1 MNENNIFVG
10 LDIGTTKIATVV
22 ARLDEYNVLNIVGV
36 GTHPSD
42 GLRRGVVINI
52 DKTVVSI
59 KKSIEQAE
67 LMAGYKISSVFAG
80 VAGDHIRSINS
91 KGVIAVGGKDKVI
104 IPQDIDRVVDA
115 AKAIA
120 LPMDRQIVH
129 ILTQEFIVDDQDGI
143 KNPIGMAG
151 TRLECEVH
159 IVTAS
164 SASMQNIINCVQ
176 KAGYDVDEIVL
187 EPYASSLAVL
197 DTDELDLGVGIMD
210 IGGGT
215 TDLAIFFDGSIRFTS
230 VIGLG
235 GQHVTNDLSHGLRT
249 PMEQAEEIKKKYGF
263 AMQSMVEEEEIV
275 RVPGIHGRS
284 PREISRGVLCA
295 IIQPRMEEMFNLT
308 LNELERSGMYDSLGA
323 GIVLTGGA
331 SLLPGSIELAEKC
344 IGLPVKI
351 GLPVVAGGLAET
363 VKSPIFATGV
373 GLIEYAVSRLSEKK
387 HHSKAESAFER
398 FINRIKE
405 YFEDLF

>member
-1 MNENNIFVG
+1 MNEDNIFVG

-22 ARLDEYNVLNIVGV
+22 ARLDEHNILNIVGV

-52 DKTVVSI
+52 EKTVESI

-67 LMAGYKISSVFAG
+67 LMAGYKIDSVFAG
-80 VAGDHIRSINS
+80 IAGDHIRSINS

-104 IPQDIDRVVDA
+104 SQSDVDRVVDA

-120 LPMDRQIVH
+120 LPMDREIVH

-164 SASMQNIINCVQ
+164 SSSIQNIVNCVQ
-176 KAGYDVDEIVL
+176 KAGYEVDEIVL

-197 DTDELDLGVGIMD
+197 DKDELDLGVAIMD

-215 TDLAIFFDGSIRFTS
+215 TDVAIFFDGSIRFTA
-230 VIGLG
+230 VVGLG
-235 GQHVTNDLSHGLRT
+235 GQHVTADLSHGLRT
-249 PMEQAEEIKKKYGF
+249 PMEQAEDIKKKYGY
-263 AMQSMVEEEEIV
+263 AMQSMVEEDEII
-275 RVPGIHGRS
+275 RVPGIHGRA

-295 IIQPRMEEMFNLT
+295 IIQPRMEEIFSLS

-323 GIVLTGGA
+323 GVVLTGGA
-331 SLLPGSIELAEKC
+331 SLLPGSVELAEKTL
-344 IGLPVKI
+344 GLPVKV
-351 GLPVVAGGLAET
+351 GLPVVRGGLAET
-363 VKSPIFATGV
+363 VNSPMYATGV
-373 GLIEYAVSRLSEKK
+373 GLIQYALNRSSENKTTRRQ
-387 HHSKAESAFER
+387 ESGFER
-398 FINRIKE
+398 FFQRIKE

>member
-1 MNENNIFVG
+1 MNEDNIFVG

-22 ARLDEYNVLNIVGV
+22 ARLDEHNILSIVGV

-52 DKTVVSI
+52 DKTVESI

-67 LMAGYKISSVFAG
+67 LMAGYKIETVFAG
-80 VAGDHIRSINS
+80 IAGDHIRSINS

-104 IPQDIDRVVDA
+104 SQSDVDRVVDA

-120 LPMDRQIVH
+120 LPMDREIVH

-164 SASMQNIINCVQ
+164 SASIQNIVNCVQ
-176 KAGYDVDEIVL
+176 KAGYEVDEIVL

-197 DTDELDLGVGIMD
+197 DNDELDLGVAIMD

-215 TDLAIFFDGSIRFTS
+215 TDLAIFFDGSIRFTA

-235 GQHVTNDLSHGLRT
+235 GQHVTADLSHGLRT

-263 AMQSMVEEEEIV
+263 AMQSMIEEDEII
-275 RVPGIHGRS
+275 RVPGIHGRA

-295 IIQPRMEEMFNLT
+295 IIQPRMEEIFSLS

-323 GIVLTGGA
+323 GVVLTGGA
-331 SLLPGSIELAEKC
+331 SLLPGSVELAEKTL
-344 IGLPVKI
+344 GLPVKV
-351 GLPVVAGGLAET
+351 GLPVVKGGLAET
-363 VKSPIFATGV
+363 VNSPMFATGV
-373 GLIEYAVSRLSEKK
+373 GLIQYALSRTSDDKTSEKGK
-387 HHSKAESAFER
+387 SSFEK
-398 FINRIKE
+398 FVHRIKE

>member
-1 MNENNIFVG
+1 MNEENILVG

-22 ARLDEYNVLNIVGV
+22 ARLDEYKVLNIVGV

-52 DKTVVSI
+52 DKTVDSI

-67 LMAGYKISSVFAG
+67 LMAGYKINSVFAG

-104 IPQDIDRVVDA
+104 TQQDVDRVVDA

-164 SASMQNIINCVQ
+164 SASIQNIINCVQ
-176 KAGYDVDEIVL
+176 KAGYEVSEIVL

-197 DTDELDLGVGIMD
+197 DTDELDLGVAIMD

-215 TDLAIFFDGSIRFTS
+215 TDLAVFFDGSIRFTS

-263 AMQSMVEEEEIV
+263 AMQSMVEEDEIV

-284 PREISRGVLCA
+284 PREISRSVLCA
-295 IIQPRMEEMFNLT
+295 IIQPRMEEMFNLA

-331 SLLPGSIELAEKC
+331 SLLPGSIELAEKS
-344 IGLPVKI
+344 IGLPVKV
-351 GLPVVAGGLAET
+351 GLPVVSGGLSET
-363 VKSPIFATGV
+363 VKSPIYATGV
-373 GLIEYAVSRLSEKK
+373 GLIEYAVSRLSDKKK
-387 HHSKAESAFER
+387 HKKEESAFER
-398 FINRIKE
+398 FFQRVRD